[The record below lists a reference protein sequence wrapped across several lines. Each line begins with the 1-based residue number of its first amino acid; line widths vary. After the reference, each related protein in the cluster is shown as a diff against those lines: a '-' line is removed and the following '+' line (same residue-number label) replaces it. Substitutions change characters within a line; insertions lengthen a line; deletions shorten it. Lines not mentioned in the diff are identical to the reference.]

1 MRQFVPMRD
10 ELSEAAAEQDN
21 RKTHV
26 QRNDFSKLQ
35 NLLRKGS
42 GAVEMCG
49 QGEKSQR
56 QMVQA
61 DLDGTVR
68 VCCSLITGS
77 VSHLKVFDRLCCVTC
92 DSNFRG
98 KVCQ

>member
-77 VSHLKVFDRLCCVTC
+77 VSPLEVFDRKAVE
-92 DSNFRG
+92 
-98 KVCQ
+98 KP